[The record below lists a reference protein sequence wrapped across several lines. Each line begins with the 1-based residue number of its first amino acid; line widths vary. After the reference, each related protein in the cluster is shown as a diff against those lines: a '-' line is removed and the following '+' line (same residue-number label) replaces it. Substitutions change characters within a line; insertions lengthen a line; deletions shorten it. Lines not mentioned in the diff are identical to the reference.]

1 LRGSHAHFGV
11 SSENFLRICQ
21 NIAMLKTT
29 HPTKSSLIECA
40 ADLLDKHRFD
50 EITVEMVLDRSGI
63 SKGSLYHHFE
73 DIYHLLEAAMIVRY
87 ARYVDTNIAALQ
99 LLLSTAKT
107 GEEFYL
113 GLSKL
118 SAITQGEGMKRARQE
133 RALTIGRAITSPRM
147 SVLLQG
153 EQQRLTDALAKLI
166 KDAQA
171 RKLCNAEIDSHSLA
185 VLMQAWTLG
194 KIVDDLSE
202 SPVDNDAYLALVN
215 RVIREVF
222 VPK

>member
-1 LRGSHAHFGV
+1 
-11 SSENFLRICQ
+11 
-21 NIAMLKTT
+21 MPKTT

-40 ADLLDKHRFD
+40 ADLLDKYRFD
-50 EITVEMVLDRSGI
+50 EITVEMVLDRSSI

-73 DIYHLLEAAMIVRY
+73 DIYHLLEGAMIVRY

-99 LLLSTAKT
+99 SLLSTAKT
-107 GEEFYL
+107 GEELYL
-113 GLSKL
+113 GLSQL

-147 SVLLQG
+147 SVLLQA
-153 EQQRLTDALAKLI
+153 EQQRLTDALAQLI
-166 KDAQA
+166 QDAQA
-171 RKLCNAEIDSHSLA
+171 RKLCNAEIESHALA

-202 SPVDNDAYLALVN
+202 NPVDNDAYLALVN

-222 VPK
+222 VPQN

>member
-1 LRGSHAHFGV
+1 MLSAGFHSEIWRAFGH
-11 SSENFLRICQ
+11 NT
-21 NIAMLKTT
+21 AMPKTT

-40 ADLLDKHRFD
+40 ADLLDKYRFD
-50 EITVEMVLDRSGI
+50 EITVEMILDRSSI

-99 LLLSTAKT
+99 SLLSTAKT
-107 GEEFYL
+107 GEEFYI
-113 GLSKL
+113 GLSQL
-118 SAITQGEGMKRARQE
+118 SAVTQGEGMKRARQE

-153 EQQRLTDALAKLI
+153 EQQRLTDALVQLI

-171 RKLCNAEIDSHSLA
+171 RKLCNAEIDSHALA

>member
-1 LRGSHAHFGV
+1 MLSAGFHSEIWPAFGH
-11 SSENFLRICQ
+11 NT
-21 NIAMLKTT
+21 AMPKTT

-40 ADLLDKHRFD
+40 ADLLDKYRFD
-50 EITVEMVLDRSGI
+50 EITVEMILDRSGI

-99 LLLSTAKT
+99 SLLSTAKT

-113 GLSKL
+113 GLSQL

-147 SVLLQG
+147 SILLQG
-153 EQQRLTDALAKLI
+153 EQQRLTDALVQLI
-166 KDAQA
+166 KNAQA
-171 RKLCNAEIDSHSLA
+171 RKLCNPEIDSHALA
-185 VLMQAWTLG
+185 VLMQAWTIG

-202 SPVDNDAYLALVN
+202 NPVDNDAYLSLVN

-222 VPK
+222 VP

>member
-1 LRGSHAHFGV
+1 
-11 SSENFLRICQ
+11 
-21 NIAMLKTT
+21 
-29 HPTKSSLIECA
+29 
-40 ADLLDKHRFD
+40 
-50 EITVEMVLDRSGI
+50 MVLDRSNI

-99 LLLSTAKT
+99 SLLSAAKT
-107 GEEFYL
+107 GEDFYL

-118 SAITQGEGMKRARQE
+118 SAVTQGEGMKRARQE

-153 EQQRLTDALAKLI
+153 EQQRLTDALVQLI

-171 RKLCNAEIDSHSLA
+171 RKLCNTEIDSHALA

-202 SPVDNDAYLALVN
+202 NPVDNDAYLALVN

-222 VPK
+222 VPQN

>member
-1 LRGSHAHFGV
+1 
-11 SSENFLRICQ
+11 
-21 NIAMLKTT
+21 MPKTT

-40 ADLLDKHRFD
+40 ADLLDKYRFD

-87 ARYVDTNIAALQ
+87 AHYVDTNIAALQ
-99 LLLSTAKT
+99 ALLSAAKT

-113 GLSKL
+113 GLSQL
-118 SAITQGEGMKRARQE
+118 SAVTQGEGMKRARQE

-153 EQQRLTDALAKLI
+153 EQQRLTDALVQLI

-171 RKLCNAEIDSHSLA
+171 RKLCNPEIEAHALA

-202 SPVDNDAYLALVN
+202 NPVDNQAYLTLVN
-215 RVIREVF
+215 QVIREVF
-222 VPK
+222 VPQN

>member
-1 LRGSHAHFGV
+1 MLSAGFHSEIWPAFGH
-11 SSENFLRICQ
+11 NTP
-21 NIAMLKTT
+21 MPKTT

-40 ADLLDKHRFD
+40 ADLLDKYRFD
-50 EITVEMVLDRSGI
+50 EITVEMILDRSSI

-99 LLLSTAKT
+99 SLLSTAKT

-113 GLSKL
+113 GLSQL

-153 EQQRLTDALAKLI
+153 EQQRLTDALVQLI

-171 RKLCNAEIDSHSLA
+171 RKLCNAEIDSHALA

-202 SPVDNDAYLALVN
+202 SPVNNDAYLALVN

>member
-1 LRGSHAHFGV
+1 
-11 SSENFLRICQ
+11 
-21 NIAMLKTT
+21 MPKTT

-40 ADLLDKHRFD
+40 ADLLDKYRFD
-50 EITVEMVLDRSGI
+50 EITVEMILDRSGI

-87 ARYVDTNIAALQ
+87 ARYVDANIAALQ
-99 LLLSTAKT
+99 SLLSTAKT

-113 GLSKL
+113 GLSQL

-147 SVLLQG
+147 SILLQG
-153 EQQRLTDALAKLI
+153 EQQRLTDALVQLI
-166 KDAQA
+166 KNAQA

-202 SPVDNDAYLALVN
+202 NPVDNDAYLALVN
-215 RVIREVF
+215 RVIKEVF

>member
-1 LRGSHAHFGV
+1 
-11 SSENFLRICQ
+11 
-21 NIAMLKTT
+21 MPKTT
-29 HPTKSSLIECA
+29 HPTKTSLIECA
-40 ADLLDKHRFD
+40 ADLLDKYRFD

-87 ARYVDTNIAALQ
+87 ASYVDSNIAALQ
-99 LLLSTAKT
+99 ALLSAAKT

-113 GLSKL
+113 GLSQL

-153 EQQRLTDALAKLI
+153 EQQRLTDVLVQLI

-171 RKLCNAEIDSHSLA
+171 RKLCNPEIEAHALA

-202 SPVDNDAYLALVN
+202 SPVDNDTYLTLVN